1 MNVKELKTLLDTFP
15 EDLEVWAACEG
26 YGNVFPLKE
35 SEVHIEM
42 ETMYRSIPPKEV
54 LTIITGRS

>member
-1 MNVKELKTLLDTFP
+1 MNVKELKVLLNIFP

-26 YGNVFPLKE
+26 YGNVFPIKATD
-35 SEVHIEM
+35 VCIER
-42 ETMYRSIPPKEV
+42 ETMYRDIPPKEV

>member
-1 MNVKELKTLLDTFP
+1 MNVKELKALLDTFP

-26 YGNVFPLKE
+26 YGNVFPIKDTD
-35 SEVHIEM
+35 VCIEH
-42 ETMYRSIPPKEV
+42 ETMYRDVPPKEV

>member
-1 MNVKELKTLLDTFP
+1 MNVKELKDLLDTFP

-26 YGNVFPLKE
+26 YGNVFPLE
-35 SEVHIEM
+35 ASEVRIEM
-42 ETMYRSIPPKEV
+42 ETMYSTIPAKAV

>member
-1 MNVKELKTLLDTFP
+1 MNVKELKALLDTFP

-35 SEVHIEM
+35 SEVCIEM
-42 ETMYRSIPPKEV
+42 ETMYNTIPAKEV
-54 LTIITGRS
+54 VTIITGRS